1 MVNHAIWS
9 LIVIFLG
16 IVFIIISTSKVK
28 LHTFFVLIIA
38 SYLVGLLSG
47 MPLNDIVESI
57 SKGFGDTLSS
67 IGIVIAAGAVIGVFL
82 ERSNGALSIS
92 QALLRVF
99 RKSRSPLSMAITG
112 YLVSIAVF
120 CDSGFVI
127 LSPLNKALAKET
139 KISLVTYAVAL
150 SLGLYSTH
158 TFVPPTPGP
167 LASAGILG
175 ADTGS
180 VIILGLIVAGISTL
194 IGYVFSIFYASKF
207 EVKINLRENYEET
220 KMDSF
225 KLPSPIIALSPIIV
239 PILLIVLKSFSNLPV
254 HPLGTGFLKSLVD
267 FFGHPVTAL
276 MMGVFFSFIL
286 APNFKEPIIGHRGWV
301 GEGLANAAMIIL
313 ITGAGGSLGT
323 VLRNSPIMDFLT
335 YYLLRGQLTIFLPF
349 LLAAVLK
356 TAQGSSTVAM
366 VTTASMIAPILGP
379 LGLSSPIGRVLAVL
393 SIGAGAMIISHAN
406 DSYFWVVSQLS
417 NMDVTTAYKTHTVGT
432 LITGVSSFII
442 VLVLTLILL

>member
-139 KISLVTYAVAL
+139 KI
-150 SLGLYSTH
+150 
-158 TFVPPTPGP
+158 
-167 LASAGILG
+167 
-175 ADTGS
+175 
-180 VIILGLIVAGISTL
+180 
-194 IGYVFSIFYASKF
+194 
-207 EVKINLRENYEET
+207 
-220 KMDSF
+220 
-225 KLPSPIIALSPIIV
+225 
-239 PILLIVLKSFSNLPV
+239 
-254 HPLGTGFLKSLVD
+254 
-267 FFGHPVTAL
+267 
-276 MMGVFFSFIL
+276 
-286 APNFKEPIIGHRGWV
+286 
-301 GEGLANAAMIIL
+301 
-313 ITGAGGSLGT
+313 
-323 VLRNSPIMDFLT
+323 
-335 YYLLRGQLTIFLPF
+335 
-349 LLAAVLK
+349 
-356 TAQGSSTVAM
+356 
-366 VTTASMIAPILGP
+366 
-379 LGLSSPIGRVLAVL
+379 
-393 SIGAGAMIISHAN
+393 
-406 DSYFWVVSQLS
+406 
-417 NMDVTTAYKTHTVGT
+417 
-432 LITGVSSFII
+432 
-442 VLVLTLILL
+442 